1 MGVTIEKGA
10 AYFKYGSDVVVPGWF
25 VRWTDPK
32 TGLERG
38 QWFAT
43 KKEADWFYK
52 WKERDSDR
60 SGYGTT

>member
-1 MGVTIEKGA
+1 MHKIQMGVTIEEK
-10 AYFKYGSDVVVPGWF
+10 KDGWL
-25 VRWTDPK
+25 VTWTHTK
-32 TGLERG
+32 TGHKKS

-60 SGYGTT
+60 SGYGCV